1 MLEVR
6 NGKSSG
12 FTRLKILLC
21 QTAKLSRERQTETEE
36 LRFGGDIYKE
46 VLIIMESWSLQMK
59 NTSED
64 QKLS

>member
-1 MLEVR
+1 MK

-36 LRFGGDIYKE
+36 LRFGGGIFIRKF
-46 VLIIMESWSLQMK
+46 
-59 NTSED
+59 
-64 QKLS
+64 